1 MKKFILLGSAL
12 LGASFLAAGCSQLP
26 TSQTKPTTSTPVTQE
41 TPQPTTTEQKTDEVG
56 VPVTDESGALKIY
69 QNQEYGFEFKYPKE
83 WKTQSNNI
91 MANLGEKD
99 FIGFTSGF
107 AVSVWDT
114 SSYSVDDLKAAPPG
128 GIDPDSV
135 KETKTVVDSHPA
147 TETSYTLVKDTES
160 GSNSGK
166 KILIQKDNLVYLI
179 EGTAEECATIVP
191 TFKFIK

>member
-1 MKKFILLGSAL
+1 MLSSTL
-12 LGASFLAAGCSQLP
+12 LGASFLAVGCSQLP
-26 TSQTKPTTSTPVTQE
+26 TSQTQPTTSTPVTQQTVE
-41 TPQPTTTEQKTDEVG
+41 PTATDQKPTEDV
-56 VPVTDESGALKIY
+56 VPVTDEEGSLKTY
-69 QNQEYGFEFKYPKE
+69 QNQEYGFQFKYPKE
-83 WKTQSNNI
+83 WKTQSSNI

-99 FIGFTSGF
+99 YVEFTSGF

-135 KETKTVVDSHPA
+135 KETKTTVDSHPA
-147 TETSYTLVKDTES
+147 AETSYTLVKDTES

-179 EGTAEECATIVP
+179 EGSAEECATIVP
-191 TFKFIK
+191 TFEFTK

>member
-1 MKKFILLGSAL
+1 MLSSAI

-26 TSQTKPTTSTPVTQE
+26 TSQTQPTTSTPVTQE
-41 TPQPTTTEQKTDEVG
+41 TVQPTTTDQTPTEDV
-56 VPVTDESGALKIY
+56 VPVTDNNDTLKTY

-83 WKTQSNNI
+83 WKTQSSNI

-99 FIGFTSGF
+99 FIGFTSDF

-135 KETKTVVDSHPA
+135 KETKTTVDNKPA
-147 TETSYTLVKDTES
+147 TETSYTLVKDTAS
-160 GSNSGK
+160 GSSSGK
-166 KILIQKDNLVYLI
+166 KILVQKDNLVYLI
-179 EGTAEECATIVP
+179 EGSAEECATIVP